1 VQRCPHLVLFNPPY
15 APCWPLV
22 TSTCIASCCCCCP
35 QGYSNSAH
43 ELRRMVVDSLDVLFA
58 MELPV
63 PTEIL
68 SMHMEGIEAVLDK

>member
-1 VQRCPHLVLFNPPY
+1 
-15 APCWPLV
+15 
-22 TSTCIASCCCCCP
+22 
-35 QGYSNSAH
+35 
-43 ELRRMVVDSLDVLFA
+43 MVVDSLDVLFA